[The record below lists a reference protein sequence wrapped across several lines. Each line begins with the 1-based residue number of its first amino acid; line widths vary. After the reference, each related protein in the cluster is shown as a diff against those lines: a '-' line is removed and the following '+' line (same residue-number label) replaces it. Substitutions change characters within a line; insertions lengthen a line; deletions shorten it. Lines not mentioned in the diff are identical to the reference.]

1 MFEFL
6 TANSCGGGAAG
17 SSFPL
22 NPYANALP
30 DVCSIIFWVSIAGGI
45 IALATVLTGMK
56 VLSQILNG
64 ESGTGA
70 AKSLAVFAAI
80 WAIGAPLWFW
90 VEYWFLYMATPPVE
104 GADGFAQFRHNQQLA
119 AAIWAGVLA
128 FAIVVLSQA
137 FRTLPERA
145 AKKIVPELKEP
156 PRCFYVV
163 SYNRDDDPAT
173 SGHEEW
179 RGMSEAEAMKVFLQ
193 LQKTAEVGRVIKI
206 VEENYVK
213 NRNVLGVQKTT
224 EKQELRD
231 EDQAGNS
238 SKMA

>member
-30 DVCSIIFWVSIAGGI
+30 DVCSIIFWVSIAGGV

-90 VEYWFLYMATPPVE
+90 VEY
-104 GADGFAQFRHNQQLA
+104 
-119 AAIWAGVLA
+119 
-128 FAIVVLSQA
+128 
-137 FRTLPERA
+137 
-145 AKKIVPELKEP
+145 
-156 PRCFYVV
+156 
-163 SYNRDDDPAT
+163 
-173 SGHEEW
+173 
-179 RGMSEAEAMKVFLQ
+179 
-193 LQKTAEVGRVIKI
+193 
-206 VEENYVK
+206 
-213 NRNVLGVQKTT
+213 
-224 EKQELRD
+224 
-231 EDQAGNS
+231 
-238 SKMA
+238 

>member
-1 MFEFL
+1 MLEFL
-6 TANSCGGGAAG
+6 TANSCGAGASDAA
-17 SSFPL
+17 FPL
-22 NPYANALP
+22 NPYMNAAP
-30 DVCSIIFWVSIAGGI
+30 DVCATIFWVSVIGGI
-45 IALATVLTGMK
+45 VGVITIFAAIK
-56 VLSQILNG
+56 VLNQILNG
-64 ESGTGA
+64 KSGTAA
-70 AKSLAVFAAI
+70 AKTLALFAAI
-80 WAIGAPLWFW
+80 WAIGAPFWFW
-90 VEYWFLYMATPPVE
+90 AEYWFLYMASPPAE

-128 FAIVVLSQA
+128 FAIVVLTQA

-145 AKKIVPELKEP
+145 AQKAVAELKEP

-179 RGMSEAEAMKVFLQ
+179 RGMSESEAMKVFLQ
-193 LQKTAEVGRVIKI
+193 LQRTAEVGRVIKI
-206 VEENYVK
+206 IEENYVK

-231 EDQAGNS
+231 DDQPGNS
-238 SKMA
+238 SNMA